1 MKLKIPINRNNYIN
15 KNMFNKIK
23 NKQSS
28 IDIDFFHNKLLNNI
42 IEINHFDEG
51 IWGIYKLNNKNI
63 NRNKVVIPFRAS
75 LKKTNSAII
84 NSVQPKRTNLSSAK
98 VSIIKN
104 NNFFTQS
111 LILRNKNDDNYKF
124 FSKSVNNIKSS
135 INSVNNSIIHSKNK
149 DNKLKKFAN
158 ILEKKMKEKIRKIAN
173 IEDVNCCYHN
183 KIKNKENIKIN
194 DNKIITYLV
203 EENKNNN
210 LIPRKLSQYEKQ
222 KIFMHNLFKYVKEE
236 VKKYFIQNGFSS
248 IKEYF
253 NDWLLYKKNNI
264 HKNKSYLDVDEIYIY
279 LKEKISLNIAKEY
292 VNLIFHNIKFDIKNF
307 KNFFFEENS
316 GKTSF
321 IITDN
326 CLLKKLNSEITNKNN
341 KDNNY
346 TLSPNSSYFLKN
358 TQNNYNIKYELLFK
372 SLKKYR
378 AKLLDKIC
386 DCSTNDNK
394 IEYEYNEFYKLI
406 DSLNIN
412 KELSDSKI
420 IKKIFLKYQNKSKIN
435 IKDFIKDLYGN
446 QNTNNK
452 ESLEKY
458 KTSNLKLIIDKK
470 NNNINKNLLLK
481 ENSQILNRKLNINNN
496 NNISNNKS
504 NSQKQF
510 NNYMNK
516 NTEGSE
522 YNNKY
527 IESKNI
533 FFRKR
538 IEKYLRKTLSP
549 SNEKR
554 KKSNKSAI
562 NKYNKNSDSKIG
574 EISNKKVSAFS
585 DKNTKENSINSLI
598 NSNREEKILKIDSK
612 RISLKKKP
620 KKEKTSFNK
629 FKSIRLRSNNKLN
642 KDIDKDNKSKIN
654 YLSRSRSSYN
664 KIEKFRYKTP
674 NYSNFMENQ
683 MMKISKESRINNLNS
698 DIIDLI

>member
-420 IKKIFLKYQNKSKIN
+420 IKNIFLKYQNKSKIN

>member
-1 MKLKIPINRNNYIN
+1 MKVKIPINRNNYIN